1 MNAVSHMT
9 SSHTDHKT
17 NTFKW
22 LLKREY
28 WENRGG
34 FIWAPAITGAIF
46 LTMTLLGMGIATI
59 FFQKARNEPGFEFE
73 MEAGGNAAQ
82 HAQAMGFA
90 GDVSLLIGAGLALL
104 VLAFVVFFYALGSLY
119 DDRRDRSVLF
129 WKSMPVSDTQTVLS
143 KVVWALLLAPAI
155 AVVVGLV
162 IGLALWA
169 LSLLAAAVNGLPAA
183 GAMLTH
189 SQPLRVV
196 GNILVILPVYALWAL
211 PTVGWLMFC
220 SAWARKFPFLW
231 AVLLPMLTCVM
242 VSLVAAITGAA
253 SVINFPYGELWY
265 VLVYRGLGSVI
276 PLTWYA
282 LPAVHEKVR
291 PVQVDS
297 PDDIAQMIDLTQG
310 WHAFATLDLWIGVAV
325 GVAFIVGATYLRRWR
340 ELAD

>member
-1 MNAVSHMT
+1 MNAITRSAST
-9 SSHTDHKT
+9 HTDHRT

-22 LLKREY
+22 LLKREF

-34 FIWAPAITGAIF
+34 FLWAPVITGAIF
-46 LTMTLLGMGIATI
+46 LTMNLLGLGIASI

-73 MEAGGNAAQ
+73 TGANTAE

-90 GDVSLLIGAGLALL
+90 GDISLLIGAGLALL

-129 WKSMPVSDTQTVLS
+129 WKSMPVSDTQTVVS
-143 KVVWALLLAPAI
+143 KAVWALLLAPAI
-155 AVVVGLV
+155 AVAVGLA
-162 IGLALWA
+162 IGLVLWL
-169 LSLLAAAVNGLPAA
+169 LSVLAAAINGIPSA
-183 GAMLTH
+183 GAMITH
-189 SQPLRVV
+189 SNPLRVI

-211 PTVGWLMFC
+211 PAVGWLMFC

-253 SVINFPYGELWY
+253 SGVNFPYGELWY
-265 VLVYRGLGSVI
+265 VLVYRGLMSVI
-276 PLTWYA
+276 PGTWYA
-282 LPAVHEKVR
+282 LPAVHDQVQA
-291 PVQVDS
+291 VQVDT
-297 PDDIAQMIDLTQG
+297 PDDLAKLVDLTQG
-310 WHAFATLDLWIGVAV
+310 WNAFLTLDLWIGVVV
-325 GVAFIVGATYLRRWR
+325 GVAFMAAAIYLRRWR

>member
-1 MNAVSHMT
+1 MNASTHVT
-9 SSHTDHKT
+9 RAHTEHKT

-22 LLKREY
+22 LLKREF

-34 FIWAPAITGAIF
+34 FIWAPTITGAIF
-46 LTMTLLGMGIATI
+46 LTMTLLGMGIASI
-59 FFQKARNEPGFEFE
+59 FFQKVRNEPGFEI
-73 MEAGGNAAQ
+73 EAGANAAQ

-155 AVVVGLV
+155 AVVVGLA

-189 SQPLRVV
+189 SHPLRVV

-253 SVINFPYGELWY
+253 SGVNFPYGELWY
-265 VLVYRGLGSVI
+265 VLVYRGLLSVV
-276 PLTWYA
+276 PGTWYS
-282 LPAVHEKVR
+282 LPAVHEQVQAVR
-291 PVQVDS
+291 VET
-297 PDDIAQMIDLTQG
+297 PDDIAKMIDLTQG
-310 WHAFATLDLWIGVAV
+310 WYAFATLDLWIGVAV
-325 GVAFIVGATYLRRWR
+325 GVAFIVGAIYLRRWR